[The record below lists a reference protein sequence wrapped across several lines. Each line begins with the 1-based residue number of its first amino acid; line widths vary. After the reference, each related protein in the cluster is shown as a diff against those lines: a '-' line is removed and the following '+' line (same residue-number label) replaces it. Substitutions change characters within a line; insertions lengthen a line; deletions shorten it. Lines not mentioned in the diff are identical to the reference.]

1 MSLKSWRDALRV
13 APYAPAVLALTGVIT
28 AATWLL
34 TTATPAVI
42 AEPETP
48 VAAAGPAA
56 PQTLWEAIKVRGG
69 DTLARI
75 LTSRGHA
82 PLTVHNIVES
92 GPAARELASI
102 KAGATLN
109 VATDTQGELREITY
123 APDPYRVVNVR
134 RNENGAFE
142 STVVEKPTVTV
153 TRFAEGVVEESLF
166 GAGKQAGVSDTVILE
181 MADAFGYDIDFALEV
196 QQGDTFR
203 VMYEEI
209 LVDGVR
215 VRDGLVLAA
224 EFVNR
229 GTTYRAVH
237 YKTADGRGGYYTP
250 EGMAMRRAFLRTPV
264 DFARISSRFSRARM
278 HPVLHTMRAHKG
290 VDYAAGR
297 GTPVKATADG
307 SIQYA
312 GNKGGYGR
320 VVILRHGNQQTT
332 LYAHLDRFA
341 QNVRSGGRVKQGQVI
356 GYVGASGLASG
367 PHLHYEFQVN
377 GRHVDPLK
385 VKTSQAAPIAAAEK
399 QAFLAEAG
407 RLVAMLDGY
416 SGRTAVAQANVG
428 PTRSADL

>member
-1 MSLKSWRDALRV
+1 MPLKSWRDALWV
-13 APYAPAVLALTGVIT
+13 APYAPAALVLAGVIMAT
-28 AATWLL
+28 TWLL
-34 TTATPAVI
+34 TTASPAVI

-48 VAAAGPAA
+48 VVEAGPAA
-56 PQTLWEAIKVRGG
+56 PQTLWEAVKVRGG

-82 PLTVHNIVES
+82 PITVHHIVES

-134 RNENGAFE
+134 RNETGAFE
-142 STVVEKPTVTV
+142 SIVVEKPTVTV
-153 TRFAEGVVEESLF
+153 TRFAEGVVEDSLF

-250 EGMAMRRAFLRTPV
+250 DGMAMRRAFLRTPV

-290 VDYAAGR
+290 VDYAAAR

-367 PHLHYEFQVN
+367 PHLHYEFQIN

-385 VKTSQAAPIAAAEK
+385 VKTSQAEPIAAAEK
-399 QAFLAEAG
+399 QAFLAEAS
-407 RLVAMLDGY
+407 RLVAMLDSY

-428 PTRSADL
+428 PARSADL

>member
-1 MSLKSWRDALRV
+1 MPLKPWRDALRV
-13 APYAPAVLALTGVIT
+13 APYAPAALVLAGVIM

-42 AEPETP
+42 AEPEIP
-48 VAAAGPAA
+48 VAEAGPVA
-56 PQTLWEAIKVRGG
+56 PQTLWEAVKVRGG

-82 PLTVHNIVES
+82 PLTVHHIVES

-134 RNENGAFE
+134 RNEKGAFE

-153 TRFAEGVVEESLF
+153 TRFAEGIVEDSLF

-250 EGMAMRRAFLRTPV
+250 DGMAMRRAFLRTPV

-290 VDYAAGR
+290 VDYAAAR

-385 VKTSQAAPIAAAEK
+385 VKTSQAEPIAAAEK
-399 QAFLAEAG
+399 QAFLAEAS
-407 RLVAMLDGY
+407 RLVAMLDSY

-428 PTRSADL
+428 PARSADL